1 MRIWALLA
9 SFVMSLVLIGT
20 SQAQNAGSWDGS
32 WTGAWGGR
40 SQTEIR
46 ISGPTVQYFY
56 QGRPLAVNAV
66 QKSPDR
72 LSFEVGF
79 GGTIVLRRAGPGTAH
94 ASFQSGSSQ
103 GHATLT
109 RSAIRAQTHAEGWS
123 GTWTGVADHTRVP
136 FRVSISGNQATD
148 YSYGRE
154 RSEVISSAASGG
166 TITINVRSYRGD
178 AIVTLQRDGSNSALY
193 QFTVPR
199 AGIRVTGRALR
210 Q

>member
-9 SFVMSLVLIGT
+9 GFVANLVLIGT
-20 SQAQNAGSWDGS
+20 AQAQNAGSWDGS

-46 ISGPTVQYFY
+46 ISGETVQYFY
-56 QGRPLAVNAV
+56 QGRPLAVSAV
-66 QKSPDR
+66 QISPDR

-79 GGTIVLRRAGPGTAH
+79 GGTIVMRRAGPGTAQ
-94 ASFQSGSSQ
+94 ASFQSGSNQ
-103 GHATLT
+103 GRATLT
-109 RSAIRAQTHAEGWS
+109 RSAVRAQVRGEGWD
-123 GTWTGVADHTRVP
+123 GTWTGIADHTRVP
-136 FRVSISGNQATD
+136 FNVRISGNQVTD

-154 RSEVISSAASGG
+154 RSEVIGSTASAG
-166 TITINVRSYRGD
+166 TMTINVRSYRGD

-193 QFTVPR
+193 QFAVPT